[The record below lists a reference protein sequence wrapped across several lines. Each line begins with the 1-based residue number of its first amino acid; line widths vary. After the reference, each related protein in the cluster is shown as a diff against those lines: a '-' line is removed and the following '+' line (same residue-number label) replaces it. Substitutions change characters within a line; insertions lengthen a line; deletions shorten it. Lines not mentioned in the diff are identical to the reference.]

1 MACWNPQALAAKP
14 RVLLLD
20 EPETGLDQ
28 EALELLDALLSTPGD
43 VPRTVFMTTHNLDR
57 GLALGDRV
65 AILADGRI
73 AYQQSR
79 GSFDTEGFRGAYA
92 SYLSEVG
99 T

>member
-1 MACWNPQALAAKP
+1 M
-14 RVLLLD
+14 V
-20 EPETGLDQ
+20 
-28 EALELLDALLSTPGD
+28 
-43 VPRTVFMTTHNLDR
+43 MTTHNLDR

-79 GSFDTEGFRGAYA
+79 GSLDMEGFRGAYA
-92 SYLSEVG
+92 RYLSEVG